1 MANCPKQDIFWHG
14 ILTFFLLLGHMQ
26 ITAAYSERYWT
37 PPSDFFLTCILAN
50 YSVSDPLL
58 TEILQNKSEIPGKY
72 HTSEGRLDFRCTHLH
87 HVSCCLWENSN
98 TNFSSQ
104 NAVAELK
111 ETLLASF
118 ASDIHLEDFTWK
130 VQFSFEEKTNKLICD
145 LQLLPETKHIINDYQ
160 VSLHYALFAKSEL
173 RGTAGCRC
181 FGYEKCECVVP
192 SVKLNDSCTLWIQIL
207 NVTTL
212 LQSPPMFFVPHHIVK
227 PDPPDDLQAEIMEQ
241 GTLKVFWM
249 KPISEAYELQYQVR
263 YSVKGAEANSQVY
276 LLVNETSVIISDI
289 QPCTEM
295 LIEVRCIN
303 SPKTGLWSNWSKT
316 WVLNSQDV
324 FYFPQKVL
332 VSSGSSATVS
342 CLYCDNGKKVP
353 SSNITWWLNFGE
365 KIPKHQYRAT
375 SDYFSKVSLTHLNT
389 TKPKGKFRYDALHC
403 CINHNEC
410 HHRYA
415 EIYVLD
421 VNISISCETDGNQKM
436 MTCRWSSK
444 NITLPE
450 GSVLQFKYYRN
461 KLYCSDEDLK
471 GNVPVSKDCQLQMD
485 GFYEC
490 IFEPVHLVS
499 GYIMWIEIQ
508 HHLGALHSPSVCVLP
523 INTVKPHAPS
533 RVRAEMTK
541 GSGHLYVSWK
551 RPALP
556 STDLQFQVRYCLQ
569 GQRVIWKVLDIFEEE
584 FVSMQVPDVCAS
596 YTVQV
601 RSKRID
607 GAGYWSDWSQP
618 VHTVV
623 RDIRVPLQGPAFW
636 RTTQNNPMQKGDN
649 ISLIWQ
655 PLPTQHSLCSIQ
667 GYEVVL
673 QNSKNVTWSKY
684 VGNATKHTFTLL
696 DSAVTVT
703 LLAVNSLGYSLTNSK
718 LTFSSEMSAV
728 TSTESLRVY
737 FINNTCAVAVW
748 TMLPKSDLPLEFIVE
763 WKNPGNEGNVLW
775 MNIPGNM
782 SRCYIEDN
790 FFAIEKYQFSLYPIF
805 PEGVGGSKVIK
816 GFSTVE
822 LTEAPKDAG
831 LYVILPIISFFAFLL
846 MGTILISNQRMKQ
859 IFWKDVPNPK
869 HCSWAQGVNF
879 EKPDTLEN
887 LFTKHHKHL
896 SNGSRF
902 LFEPEAIFEGLRI
915 DKQVPNEI
923 IDNIPT
929 AISLFTLSEEPDHDS
944 ACESN
949 HSNSDCVFEN
959 DHQEMVYSSIC
970 QSSIK
975 YATIM
980 DNAQQC
986 RKYSSERKTSLSS
999 FDGCLLG
1006 NSSMVIGNHDV
1017 DDKTLVFLAGLHTK
1031 QPGKMS
1037 CNSTVSSEGFCE
1049 PLDHEESFLDA
1060 DGLERNLYY
1069 LEFGSVQQCGQQE
1082 YYSENPLGK
1091 FPFQENISY
1100 KEITFRKD
1108 KETEFIDNY
1117 DIKNSFKKA
1126 FLCYM
1131 PQFQKHSITIPGE
1144 MEAKTHN

>member
-1 MANCPKQDIFWHG
+1 MFWHW
-14 ILTFFLLLGHMQ
+14 ILPFFLLLRYMQ
-26 ITAAYSERYWT
+26 ITAAYSEMYWT
-37 PPSDFFLTCILAN
+37 PPSDFFLTCILTNKSVN
-50 YSVSDPLL
+50 YPLL
-58 TEILQNKSEIPGKY
+58 AGILQNKSDISGKY
-72 HTSEGRLDFRCTHLH
+72 DTLEGRSDFRCTHLADLKSQGR
-87 HVSCCLWENSN
+87 VSCCLWDHLN

-104 NAVAELK
+104 NGVAELK
-111 ETLLASF
+111 EMLFASF
-118 ASDIHLEDFTWK
+118 ASDIQLEDFSWK
-130 VQFSFEEKTNKLICD
+130 VQCSFEEKANTLICD
-145 LQLLPETKHIINDYQ
+145 LQLLPETKHIVTDYRI
-160 VSLHYALFAKSEL
+160 SLHYSLVAKSEL
-173 RGTAGCRC
+173 KGTAECRC
-181 FGYEKCECVVP
+181 FGYEKCECIVP
-192 SVKLNDSCTLWIQIL
+192 SVKFNDTYILWIEIL
-207 NVTTL
+207 NITAL
-212 LQSPPMFFVPHHIVK
+212 LHSPPMSVVPYHIVK
-227 PDPPDDLQAEIMEQ
+227 PDPPDDLRAEIMEQ
-241 GTLKVFWM
+241 GTLKVFWL
-249 KPISEAYELQYQVR
+249 KPISAAYELQYQVR
-263 YSVKGAEANSQVY
+263 YTVKAAETNSQVY

-295 LIEVRCIN
+295 VIEVRCIN
-303 SPKTGLWSNWSKT
+303 LHKSGLWSDWSKT

-332 VSSGSSATVS
+332 VSSGSSTSVS
-342 CLYCDNGKKVP
+342 CLFCDNGKKVP

-365 KIPKHQYRAT
+365 KIPKHQYRTT
-375 SDYFSKVSLTHLNT
+375 SDYFSKVFLTHLNT

-436 MTCRWSSK
+436 MTCRWSSQ
-444 NITLPE
+444 NMTLPE

-461 KLYCSDEDLK
+461 KLYCLDKDLK
-471 GNVPVSKDCQLQMD
+471 GNVPISKDCQLQMD

-490 IFEPVHLVS
+490 TFEPVHLVS

-508 HHLGALHSPSVCVLP
+508 HHLGALNSPPVCILP
-523 INTVKPHAPS
+523 INTVKPLAPS

-569 GQRVIWKVLDIFEEE
+569 GQGIIWKVLDIFEEE
-584 FVSMQVPDVCAS
+584 FVSIQVPDVCAS

-601 RSKRID
+601 RSRRTD
-607 GAGYWSDWSQP
+607 GVGYWSDWSQP

-623 RDIRVPLQGPAFW
+623 RDIRVPLQGPTFW
-636 RTTQNNPMQKGDN
+636 RTTHNNPMQKGDN
-649 ISLIWQ
+649 ISIIWQ
-655 PLPTQHSLCSIQ
+655 PLPSEHSLCSIQ
-667 GYEVVL
+667 GYEVIHL
-673 QNSKNVTWSKY
+673 NSKNVTWSKY
-684 VGNATKHTFTLL
+684 VGNTTKHTFTLS
-696 DSAVTVT
+696 DNAVTVT

-718 LTFSSEMSAV
+718 LTFSCEMSTV
-728 TSTESLRVY
+728 TSVESFRVY
-737 FINNTCAVAVW
+737 HMNNTCAVAVW
-748 TMLPKSDLPLEFIVE
+748 TMLPKSDMPLEFIVE
-763 WKNPGNEGNVLW
+763 WKNLGNEEKVQW
-775 MNIPGNM
+775 MNIPRNM

-790 FFAIEKYQFSLYPIF
+790 FFAIEKYVFSLYPVF
-805 PEGVGGSKVIK
+805 PEGVGRSKVVN

-831 LYVILPIISFFAFLL
+831 LYVILPVISFSVFLL
-846 MGTILISNQRMKQ
+846 MGTILISHQRMKKL
-859 IFWKDVPNPK
+859 FWKDVPNPK

-887 LFTKHHKHL
+887 LFMKHHKHPA
-896 SNGSRF
+896 NGSPF
-902 LFEPEAIFEGLRI
+902 LFEPEAVFEDLSI
-915 DKQVPNEI
+915 DKQVPHEI
-923 IDNIPT
+923 IDNIPAVT
-929 AISLFTLSEEPDHDS
+929 SLFTVSEEPDHDS
-944 ACESN
+944 ACES
-949 HSNSDCVFEN
+949 SNFSSGCAFET

-970 QSSIK
+970 QSSIE

-980 DNAQQC
+980 NNTQQC

-1017 DDKTLVFLAGLHTK
+1017 DKQTLVFLAGLHTK
-1031 QPGKMS
+1031 QPDKMS
-1037 CNSTVSSEGFCE
+1037 CNSTVSSEGFSE
-1049 PLDHEESFLDA
+1049 PLDHEDSFLEA

-1069 LEFGSVQQCGQQE
+1069 LEFGSIQQCGQQDC
-1082 YYSENPLGK
+1082 YSEKPLGT

-1100 KEITFRKD
+1100 KEIDFKKD
-1108 KETEFIDNY
+1108 KASEFIDNY

-1131 PQFQKHSITIPGE
+1131 PQFQTHSIKLPGE
-1144 MEAKTHN
+1144 MESETLN